1 MTEAGP
7 ETRAEAFQGKLVTL
21 PSVFPRGSALIN
33 SNLHL
38 GWTRV
43 PLKLGQRRDDRY
55 SRHLTVLP
63 LQQPVNVI
71 NDEAPRGCRRM
82 ASGAASNTD

>member
-7 ETRAEAFQGKLVTL
+7 DTRAKAFQGKLVTL
-21 PSVFPRGSALIN
+21 PSVFPLVSALIN

-43 PLKLGQRRDDRY
+43 RLKWGQRHDDRY
-55 SRHLTVLP
+55 SGGRHLTILP

-71 NDEAPRGCRRM
+71 NDEAP
-82 ASGAASNTD
+82 